1 MVYFAAS
8 DLFGG
13 EVLGIYMFFYMFL
26 LLLRRIVFIVWD
38 ARAI

>member
-26 LLLRRIVFIVWD
+26 LLRRIVFIVWD